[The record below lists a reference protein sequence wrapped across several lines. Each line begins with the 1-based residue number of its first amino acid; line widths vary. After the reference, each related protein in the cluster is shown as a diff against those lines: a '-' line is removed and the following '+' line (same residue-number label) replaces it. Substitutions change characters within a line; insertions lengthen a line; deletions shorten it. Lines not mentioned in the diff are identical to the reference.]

1 MPRKQNGFGN
11 PKAFAFN
18 KVNGTIKQGKKT
30 GRGSGYY
37 PSDRSFGSTVHRSV
51 LDQYNLESDW
61 VKWRKGFEYY
71 NKAAWYELEE
81 YDENNDSYSQQ
92 KIDSKL
98 YQGTAYEVEVE
109 FTGYRF
115 ATSNADSSN
124 HYVMK
129 RTPKTQPLI
138 GTVTSVRNDSFTY
151 TDNKALREIWCQIN
165 TGNDY
170 KLLYQMIGE
179 RITDTVTTATL
190 KNVLTSNERP
200 GIYKGK
206 STEEAGTI
214 ITSRVPLSS
223 VLSSTY
229 IQNQNGNVQS
239 LVGKICYI
247 PNFYVEKSLS
257 AVTSSSFKDQEEY
270 FTTEIE
276 DTNTNIDLQILD
288 VTSELPPSLY
298 DITTLTPI
306 YQTSSANVTLE
317 SVYSFQKANYQRFF
331 GSQYL
336 TAQLAES
343 ETTDVTYSVLP
354 FLINSVRTEGTDLL
368 IQSVSFKSEFKLF
381 ADIQNGFL
389 IFTDNSFTNEVDDY
403 YNGQYYHQLGDP
415 NDPIWKRIETDTD
428 PWMDEVFTSSNNL
441 RPAVTYACSCPNFA
455 SAQLRMPQ
463 SSQSDNE
470 RKTNRQEQYPLPS
483 ALSPSSYDKQGQISA
498 AGYMQSWEKEE
509 RKLGFKMCKH
519 TIASMFIDKIKVVEP
534 NSYPTMDSRLVFEEK
549 LSKEIDE
556 VEARFVDS
564 YKRSGITTL
573 ELVFAL
579 GQGLNLDDVEI
590 AMVILGSTY

>member
-11 PKAFAFN
+11 TKSFAFN
-18 KVNGTIKQGKKT
+18 KVNGKIKQGKK
-30 GRGSGYY
+30 GVKASGYY
-37 PSDRSFGSTVHRSV
+37 PSDRSFGSSVHRSV
-51 LDQYNLESDW
+51 LDQYNLDSDW

-81 YDENNDSYSQQ
+81 YDDINGTYSQQ

-98 YQGTAYEVEVE
+98 YQGTAYEVDVE

-129 RTPKTQPLI
+129 RTPKSEPLI
-138 GTVTSVRNDSFTY
+138 GTITAVRNDSFTY
-151 TDNKALREIWCQIN
+151 KENKALREIWCQIN

-190 KNVLTSNERP
+190 KRVLTSSGRP

-206 STEEAGTI
+206 STEGTV
-214 ITSRVPLSS
+214 ITSRVPLAS
-223 VLSSTY
+223 VLASTY
-229 IQNQNGNVQS
+229 IQEKNGDVQS

-247 PNFYVEKSLS
+247 PDFYVEKALS
-257 AVTSSSFKDQEEY
+257 NVNTANFKDQEEF

-276 DTNTNIDLQILD
+276 DTNTSVGLQILD
-288 VTSELPPSLY
+288 VTTDLPPSLY

-306 YQTSSANVTLE
+306 YQTTTADVTLE
-317 SVYSFQKANYQRFF
+317 STYSFKKSDYQRFF
-331 GSQYL
+331 GKQYL
-336 TAQLAES
+336 TAELAES
-343 ETTDVTYSVLP
+343 ETTDVTYSILP
-354 FLINSVRTEGTDLL
+354 FVINSVRIDGTHLL

-381 ADIQNGFL
+381 ANIENGFL

-463 SSQSDNE
+463 SSQTPDE
-470 RKTNRQEQYPLPS
+470 RQTNRQERYPLPS
-483 ALSPSSYDKQGQISA
+483 ALSPSSYDKQGQIGA
-498 AGYMQSWEKEE
+498 AGFMQSWEREE

-519 TIASMFIDKIKVVEP
+519 TIAAMFIDKLKVVEP
-534 NSYPTMDSRLVFEEK
+534 NAYPTVDSRLRFEEK

-579 GQGLNLDDVEI
+579 GQGLNLDDIEI
-590 AMVILGSTY
+590 AMVILGSSY

>member
-1 MPRKQNGFGN
+1 MPKKQNGFGDS
-11 PKAFAFN
+11 KSLAFN
-18 KVNGTIKQGKKT
+18 KINSTVTRGKHKKA
-30 GRGSGYY
+30 SGYY
-37 PSDRSFGSTVHRSV
+37 PSDRSFGSSVHRSV
-51 LDQYNLESDW
+51 LDQYNLDSDW

-81 YDENNDSYSQQ
+81 YDEINGTYSQQ

-98 YQGTAYEVEVE
+98 YQGTAYEVDVE

-129 RTPKTQPLI
+129 RTPKSEPLI
-138 GTVTSVRNDSFTY
+138 GTITAVRNDSFTY
-151 TDNKALREIWCQIN
+151 KENKALREIWCQIN

-190 KNVLTSNERP
+190 KRVLTSSGRP

-206 STEEAGTI
+206 STEGTV
-214 ITSRVPLSS
+214 ITSRVPLAS
-223 VLSSTY
+223 VLASTY
-229 IQNQNGNVQS
+229 IQEKNGDVQS

-247 PNFYVEKSLS
+247 PDFYVEKALS
-257 AVTSSSFKDQEEY
+257 SVNTANFKDQEEF

-276 DTNTNIDLQILD
+276 DTNTSVGLQILD
-288 VTSELPPSLY
+288 VTTDLPPSLY
-298 DITTLTPI
+298 DISTLTPI
-306 YQTSSANVTLE
+306 YQTTTADVTLE
-317 SVYSFQKANYQRFF
+317 STYSFKKSDHQRFF
-331 GSQYL
+331 GKQYL
-336 TAQLAES
+336 TAELAES
-343 ETTDVTYSVLP
+343 ETTDVTYSILP
-354 FLINSVRTEGTDLL
+354 FVINSVRIDGTHLL

-381 ADIQNGFL
+381 ANIENGFL

-428 PWMDEVFTSSNNL
+428 PWMDEVFTTSNNL

-463 SSQSDNE
+463 SSQTPDE
-470 RKTNRQEQYPLPS
+470 RQTNRQERYPLPS
-483 ALSPSSYDKQGQISA
+483 ALSPSTYDKQGQIGA
-498 AGYMQSWEKEE
+498 AGFLQSWEREE

-519 TIASMFIDKIKVVEP
+519 TIAAMFIDKLKVVEP
-534 NSYPTMDSRLVFEEK
+534 NAYPTVDSRLKFEEK

-579 GQGLNLDDVEI
+579 GQGLNLDDIEI
-590 AMVILGSTY
+590 AMVILGSSY